1 MDEAAKQGEPAI
13 GIAPEENRGTTVFNS
28 LELFG
33 EQRGGRPYYWAA
45 AALAIV
51 AIIAFAAF
59 SAVDETGAAGGVF
72 LGGIVVLGVTLLA
85 FFASGKVS
93 VGGAQR
99 LATRDLLR
107 ALGES
112 SPDALIIMR
121 GDGAVLYANPA
132 YRTLMGS
139 SAMDGAMD
147 RLLPLDRVFAGY
159 PEVSGPLYR
168 LSRNVLDGGDAA
180 ETVVLPEEGGQRRRV
195 RISVRPI
202 GAGIENQELDQR
214 AGREEAMF
222 LWQVTDLGEVSGAQD
237 EKAPTTTDHW
247 LENQAIP
254 CFAFDAEGKVTGL
267 NDRLRDLLNQ
277 SANDDQVLGSAWQD
291 LFPGLKGIQGQESQT
306 VFRAQL
312 SATQSG
318 PADLTVMIVPDRENA
333 ENRIAL
339 VQAEPAKGNAAA
351 IPTSRPAVSADVLE
365 NAPIAIAWVDTT
377 GKITHSNAACRTLVG
392 DNAAAGKLLM
402 GLFDDGFQSDV
413 QSAFDA
419 ACNGDAS
426 HLPGELRLS
435 TQRDMFS
442 QVSILPGAVDPD
454 AADDTAAIVYLI
466 DTTEQKT
473 LEVQFAQSQKM
484 QAVGQ
489 LAGGVAHDF
498 NNMLTAMIGFCDLLL
513 AKHQPGDPSFA
524 DIMQIKQNANRAA
537 NLVRHLLA
545 FSRQQTLRPSVLWLP
560 DTIADLKD
568 LLKRLLGE
576 NVSLDIKHDRDLGQ
590 VKIDEGQFEQA
601 IINLCVNARDAMP
614 DGGTVTIRT
623 ENISKEQA
631 GKLGHALMPAA
642 DYVMIEVADTGTG
655 IAKED
660 LGKIFEPFFTTK
672 EVGQGTGLGLS
683 MVYGVVKQTG
693 GFIFP
698 ESTVG
703 KGTAFKIYLPLH
715 VEAEKVET
723 EAAPTPES
731 LAKRDLTGM
740 GKILLVEDEEAVR
753 SFASRALSTRGYTV
767 LEAPNGDIA
776 LDLMR
781 EQGAEIDLVISDVV
795 MPEMDGPTLVR
806 ESKEFCPDAKI
817 IFISGYAEDAFQ
829 KNLDPEEEFTFLP
842 KPFSLKQLAE
852 KVKEVM
858 KTAG

>member
-1 MDEAAKQGEPAI
+1 MDGTNGKKRQTGLKMALA
-13 GIAPEENRGTTVFNS
+13 ENRKTYVFDS
-28 LELFG
+28 LELFT
-33 EQRGGRPYYWAA
+33 ERRIGRAYYWAA
-45 AALAIV
+45 AGLAVLAIT
-51 AIIAFAAF
+51 AFAAF
-59 SAVDETGAAGGVF
+59 SAVDDTGAAGGVF

-85 FFASGKVS
+85 FFAT
-93 VGGAQR
+93 GGRPAGPAPR
-99 LATRDLLR
+99 LANKELLK
-107 ALGES
+107 ALGET
-112 SPDALIIMR
+112 SPDAMIITR
-121 GDGAVLYANPA
+121 SDGAVLYANAA
-132 YRTLMGS
+132 YRRLAGTS
-139 SAMDGAMD
+139 EVE

-159 PEVSGPLYR
+159 PEISGPLYR
-168 LSRNVLDGGDAA
+168 LSRLLQEGRSGSENVELPLENGDAKVA
-180 ETVVLPEEGGQRRRV
+180 RV
-195 RISVRPI
+195 SVRP
-202 GAGIENQELDQR
+202 LDL
-214 AGREEAMF
+214 ALGNADCPSEGEKASAS
-222 LWQVTDLGEVSGAQD
+222 LWQVTELEEAYRPAAAEGDLTAY
-237 EKAPTTTDHW
+237 W
-247 LENQAIP
+247 LQQASMP
-254 CFAFDAEGKVTGL
+254 CFAFDEDGCIVDGNDSFWGMVESVGSKKALLGRPWQQLLGISDQAVIEGDEPRVLKTKLTPKSGSEL
-267 NDRLRDLLNQ
+267 DLSVHL
-277 SANDDQVLGSAWQD
+277 
-291 LFPGLKGIQGQESQT
+291 
-306 VFRAQL
+306 
-312 SATQSG
+312 G
-318 PADLTVMIVPDRENA
+318 PATA
-333 ENRIAL
+333 KSAANRFAL
-339 VQAEPAKGNAAA
+339 VQVLPSLRGRADRAG
-351 IPTSRPAVSADVLE
+351 SRPAIDANILE
-365 NAPIAIAWVDTT
+365 NAPIAIAWVAKSGLISRT
-377 GKITHSNAACRTLVG
+377 NAACRSLVG
-392 DNAAAGKLLM
+392 DAATVGKPFL
-402 GLFDDGFQSDV
+402 GVFDDGFRGSV
-413 QSAFDA
+413 TAAFDSA
-419 ACNGDAS
+419 RNGKS
-426 HLPGELRLS
+426 VHLPGEIRLN

-442 QVSILPGAVDPD
+442 QVSVLPGAIDPD
-454 AADDTAAIVYLI
+454 ADDETAAIVYLV

-545 FSRQQTLRPSVLWLP
+545 FSRQQTLRPTVLWLP

-568 LLKRLLGE
+568 LLNRLLGE
-576 NVSLDIKHDRDLGQ
+576 NVSLDIKHDRDLGL
-590 VKIDEGQFEQA
+590 VKVDEGQLEQA

-614 DGGTVTIRT
+614 DGGTVTVRT
-623 ENISKEQA
+623 ENISKERA

-703 KGTAFKIYLPLH
+703 EGTAFKIYLPLH
-715 VEAEKVET
+715 VEEAKSEDET
-723 EAAPTPES
+723 ATASEDV
-731 LAKRDLTGM
+731 AKRDLTGM

-767 LEAPNGDIA
+767 LEAPSGEIA

-781 EQGAEIDLVISDVV
+781 EQGAEIDLVVSDVV
-795 MPEMDGPTLVR
+795 MPEMDGPTLVK

-829 KNLDPEEEFTFLP
+829 KNLDPDEEFTFLP

-858 KTAG
+858 QAAG